1 MTTVHVPGA
10 CPHDCPDTCAWTVTV
25 TDGVATGVHGVKDH
39 PITSGHL
46 CVKMQRYEERTY
58 HPDRLLRPLVRT
70 GSKGAGQFRETSWDE
85 ALGAVRD
92 GLTRSIDDHGPL
104 SVLPYSYMG
113 TMGELQGSSMDRRL
127 FNALGTAH
135 MDGTICL
142 AAGAW
147 AWGLTYPAGWP
158 ATDIES
164 VAEADLV
171 VAWGANMVSTH
182 LHFWPYF
189 LQARKR
195 GGTIVC
201 IDPVR
206 TKTARASDLHLAP
219 RPGSDGALALGL
231 LHVIF
236 AKGWEDTDFLTE
248 RTTGA
253 DELRARAAEWPV
265 ERAAAATGLPE
276 SAITDLATR
285 FAEAKASFIK
295 LGPGAQRHADAGQ
308 AFRAILCL
316 PAVTGAWRHPGGG
329 AHVHSAS
336 TFPARASAMERP
348 DLRPPDAPTRSVNQ
362 VQLGQA
368 LAGTYDELGPVA
380 ALCIANT
387 NPAVVCPDSG
397 AVLSGLA
404 REDLFTVVLEQ
415 FMTDTARYAD
425 VVLPATTQLEHLDVV
440 KSWGHRY
447 LTLNRPAVAPRGES
461 RPNTEIYRM
470 IGAALGLEHPALSDS
485 DDALLAT
492 YLEGYDAETVAQL
505 HTRGWVKVQPAEDAR
520 ARVML
525 RSEAMGRM
533 GLDPL
538 PDAPDGP
545 APFDGLPPATG
556 LGEPLLVLTP
566 KSHYFLNSTAV
577 NHQRLRKMAGEPSL
591 LLAPVDADARELAD
605 GQLACLRSE
614 HGALTV
620 PVHRSEDVLPGTAVL
635 VSNWWN
641 RDFPGGAGANALTGQ
656 ALTDVG
662 GAPRFQVHAH
672 LSPI

>member
-1 MTTVHVPGA
+1 M
-10 CPHDCPDTCAWTVTV
+10 

-70 GSKGAGQFRETSWDE
+70 GPKGGGQFREASWDE

-92 GLTRSIDDHGPL
+92 GLTRAIDDHGPL

-158 ATDIES
+158 ATDIET

-195 GGTIVC
+195 GATIVC

-206 TKTARASDLHLAP
+206 TKTARASDVHLAP

-253 DELRARAAEWPV
+253 DDLRARAAEWPV

-276 SAITDLATR
+276 AAITDLASR
-285 FAEAKASFIK
+285 FAQARSSFIK

-336 TFPARASAMERP
+336 TFPGRASAMERP
-348 DLRPPDAPTRSVNQ
+348 DLRPPGAPTRAVNQ
-362 VQLGQA
+362 VQIGRA
-368 LAGTYDELGPVA
+368 LAGTYDGLGPVA

-415 FMTDTARYAD
+415 FMTDTARFAD

-461 RPNTEIYRM
+461 KPNTEIYRM
-470 IGAALGLEHPALSDS
+470 IAAALGVDHPALSDS
-485 DDALLAT
+485 DDVLLAT

-505 HTRGWVKVQPAEDAR
+505 HEQGWVKVRPAEDAR
-520 ARVML
+520 AKVML

-545 APFDGLPPATG
+545 ASSAGDPPATG
-556 LGEPLLVLTP
+556 PGEPLLVLTP
-566 KSHYFLNSTAV
+566 KSHHFLNSTAV
-577 NHQRLRKMAGEPSL
+577 NHHRLRKMAGEPSL
-591 LLAPVDADARELAD
+591 LLAPVDADARDLVD

-614 HGALTV
+614 HGALDRARPPQRRRAARHRGPPQQLV
-620 PVHRSEDVLPGTAVL
+620 ERRLPRRLRSERADGTGAHRRRRGTQVPGPSAPFARLTRV
-635 VSNWWN
+635 
-641 RDFPGGAGANALTGQ
+641 PGRPA
-656 ALTDVG
+656 
-662 GAPRFQVHAH
+662 RR
-672 LSPI
+672 

>member
-1 MTTVHVPGA
+1 MTTIQVPGA

-39 PITSGHL
+39 PVTAGHL

-58 HPDRLLRPLVRT
+58 HPDRLLHPLIRN
-70 GSKGAGQFRETSWDE
+70 GAKGAGQFREASWDE
-85 ALGAVRD
+85 ALGVVRD
-92 GLTRSIDDHGPL
+92 GLRRAIDEQGPL
-104 SVLPYSYMG
+104 SVLPYWYLG
-113 TMGELQGSSMDRRL
+113 TMGELQGASMDRRL
-127 FNALGTAH
+127 FNALGTAQ

-164 VAEADLV
+164 VAQADLV

-219 RPGSDGALALGL
+219 RPGTDGALALGL

-236 AKGWEDTDFLTE
+236 AKGWEDAAFLAE

-253 DELRARAAEWPV
+253 EDLRARAAEWPV
-265 ERAAAATGLPE
+265 ERAARATGLAE
-276 SAITDLATR
+276 AAITDLASR
-285 FAEAKASFIK
+285 FANATSSFIK

-329 AHVHSAS
+329 AHVHSAG
-336 TFPARASAMERP
+336 TFRSRASAMERP
-348 DLRPPDAPTRSVNQ
+348 DLRPPDGGTRVVNQ
-362 VQLGQA
+362 VQLGRA
-368 LAGTYDELGPVA
+368 LAGTYDDLGPIA
-380 ALCIANT
+380 ALCVANT
-387 NPAVVCPDSG
+387 NPAVVCPESG
-397 AVLSGLA
+397 SVLAGLA

-447 LTLNRPAVAPRGES
+447 LTLNRPAITPRGQS
-461 RPNTEIYRM
+461 RPNTEIFRM
-470 IGAALGLEHPALSDS
+470 MAAALGVDQPALADS
-485 DDALLAT
+485 DEVLLST
-492 YLEGYDAETVAQL
+492 YLDGYDAETVAQL
-505 HTRGWVKVQPAEDAR
+505 HERGWVKVRPAEDDR
-520 ARVML
+520 VKVML
-525 RSEAMGRM
+525 RSEAMARM

-545 APFDGLPPATG
+545 PPEPGSDGPAD
-556 LGEPLLVLTP
+556 ELLVLTP
-566 KSHYFLNSTAV
+566 KSHHFLNSTAV
-577 NHQRLRKMAGEPSL
+577 NHQRLRVMAGEPSVL
-591 LLAPVDADARELAD
+591 VAAVDADARGLDD
-605 GQLACLRSE
+605 GQLACLCSA
-614 HGALTV
+614 HGSLTV
-620 PVHRSEDVLPGTAVL
+620 PVHRSDDVLPGTAVL
-635 VSNWWN
+635 VSNWWPN
-641 RDFPGGAGANALTGQ
+641 DFPGGNGANALTGQ
-656 ALTDVG
+656 DLTDVG
-662 GAPRFQVHAH
+662 GAPRFQVRAR
-672 LSPI
+672 LTAV

>member
-1 MTTVHVPGA
+1 MTTIQVPGA

-25 TDGVATGVHGVKDH
+25 ADGVATGVRAVKDH
-39 PITSGHL
+39 PVTAGHL

-58 HPDRLLRPLVRT
+58 HPDRLLQPLVRT
-70 GSKGAGQFRETSWDE
+70 GPKGAGQFREASWDE
-85 ALGAVRD
+85 ALGVVRD
-92 GLTRSIDDHGPL
+92 GLRRAMDEHGPL
-104 SVLPYSYMG
+104 SVLPYWYLG

-127 FNALGTAH
+127 FNALGTAQ

-164 VAEADLV
+164 VAQADLV

-206 TKTARASDLHLAP
+206 TKTARASDVHLAP

-236 AKGWEDTDFLTE
+236 AKGWEDAEFLAE

-276 SAITDLATR
+276 AAITDLASR
-285 FAEAKASFIK
+285 FAEAKSSFIK

-329 AHVHSAS
+329 AHVHSAG
-336 TFPARASAMERP
+336 TFPSRGSAMERP
-348 DLRPPDAPTRSVNQ
+348 DLRPPGSPTRVINQ
-362 VQLGQA
+362 VQLGRA
-368 LAGTYDELGPVA
+368 LAGNYDDHGPVA
-380 ALCIANT
+380 ALCVANT
-387 NPAVVCPDSG
+387 NPAVVCPDS
-397 AVLSGLA
+397 ASVFAGLA
-404 REDLFTVVLEQ
+404 RDDLFTVVLEQ

-447 LTLNRPAVAPRGES
+447 LTLNRPAVAPRGLS
-461 RPNTEIYRM
+461 RPNTEIFRT
-470 IGAALGLEHPALSDS
+470 IAAALALDHPALADS
-485 DDALLAT
+485 DEALLST

-505 HTRGWVKVQPAEDAR
+505 LDRGWVKVRPGEDDR
-520 ARVML
+520 VKVML
-525 RSEAMGRM
+525 RSEAMARM

-538 PDAPDGP
+538 PTAPDGP
-545 APFDGLPPATG
+545 AAGRGAPTENGST
-556 LGEPLLVLTP
+556 ETLLVLTP
-566 KSHYFLNSTAV
+566 KSHHFLNSTAV
-577 NHQRLRKMAGEPSL
+577 NHQRLRVMAGEPSVL
-591 LLAPVDADARELAD
+591 VAPVDADARGLVD
-605 GQLACLRSE
+605 GQLVCLRSAN
-614 HGALTV
+614 GSLTV
-620 PVHRSEDVLPGTAVL
+620 PVRRSEDVLPGTAVL
-635 VSNWWN
+635 ISNWWTN
-641 RDFPGGAGANALTGQ
+641 DFPGGSGANALTGQ
-656 ALTDVG
+656 ELTDLG

-672 LSPI
+672 LTAV

>member
-1 MTTVHVPGA
+1 
-10 CPHDCPDTCAWTVTV
+10 
-25 TDGVATGVHGVKDH
+25 
-39 PITSGHL
+39 
-46 CVKMQRYEERTY
+46 MQRYEERTY
-58 HPDRLLRPLVRT
+58 HRDRLLQPLVRT
-70 GSKGAGQFRETSWDE
+70 GPKGAGQFREASWDD
-85 ALGAVRD
+85 ALGVVRD
-92 GLTRSIDDHGPL
+92 GLRRAIDDHGPL
-104 SVLPYSYMG
+104 SVLPYWYLG
-113 TMGELQGSSMDRRL
+113 TMGELQSSSMDRRL
-127 FNALGTAH
+127 FNSLGTAR
-135 MDGTICL
+135 MDDTICL

-147 AWGLTYPAGWP
+147 AWGLTYPTGWP

-164 VAEADLV
+164 VAQADLV

-231 LHVIF
+231 MHVIF
-236 AKGWEDTDFLTE
+236 AKGWEDAGFLAE

-265 ERAAAATGLPE
+265 ERAAAATGLAE

-285 FAEAKASFIK
+285 FAEAKSSFIK

-336 TFPARASAMERP
+336 TFPGRSSAMERP
-348 DLRPPDAPTRSVNQ
+348 DLRPPGAPTRVVNQ
-362 VQLGQA
+362 VQLGRA
-368 LAGTYDELGPVA
+368 LAGTYDDLGSIA
-380 ALCIANT
+380 ALCVANT

-397 AVLSGLA
+397 QVLAGLA

-447 LTLNRPAVAPRGES
+447 LTLNRPAIAPRGES
-461 RPNTEIYRM
+461 RPNTEIFRM
-470 IGAALGLEHPALSDS
+470 MAAALGLEHPALADS
-485 DDALLAT
+485 DEMLLST
-492 YLEGYDAETVAQL
+492 YLEGYDSETVAQL
-505 HTRGWVKVQPAEDAR
+505 HDRGWVKICPAEDD
-520 ARVML
+520 RVKVVL
-525 RSEAMGRM
+525 RSEAMARM

-545 APFDGLPPATG
+545 ERTPAP
-556 LGEPLLVLTP
+556 GEAASLLVLTP
-566 KSHYFLNSTAV
+566 KSHHFLNSTAV
-577 NHQRLRKMAGEPSL
+577 NHQRLRVMAGEPSVL
-591 LLAPVDADARELAD
+591 VAAVDAEARGLAD
-605 GQLACLRSE
+605 GQLGCLRSV
-614 HGALTV
+614 HGSLTV
-620 PVHRSEDVLPGTAVL
+620 PVHRSDDVLPGTAVL
-635 VSNWWN
+635 LSNWWTN
-641 RDFPGGAGANALTGQ
+641 DFPNDFPAGTGVNALTGQ
-656 ALTDVG
+656 ELTDLG
-662 GAPRFQVHAH
+662 GAPRFQVRAQ
-672 LSPI
+672 LTAV

>member
-1 MTTVHVPGA
+1 M
-10 CPHDCPDTCAWTVTV
+10 
-25 TDGVATGVHGVKDH
+25 
-39 PITSGHL
+39 
-46 CVKMQRYEERTY
+46 
-58 HPDRLLRPLVRT
+58 
-70 GSKGAGQFRETSWDE
+70 
-85 ALGAVRD
+85 
-92 GLTRSIDDHGPL
+92 
-104 SVLPYSYMG
+104 
-113 TMGELQGSSMDRRL
+113 
-127 FNALGTAH
+127 
-135 MDGTICL
+135 
-142 AAGAW
+142 
-147 AWGLTYPAGWP
+147 
-158 ATDIES
+158 
-164 VAEADLV
+164 
-171 VAWGANMVSTH
+171 
-182 LHFWPYF
+182 
-189 LQARKR
+189 
-195 GGTIVC
+195 
-201 IDPVR
+201 
-206 TKTARASDLHLAP
+206 
-219 RPGSDGALALGL
+219 
-231 LHVIF
+231 IF

-265 ERAAAATGLPE
+265 ERAATATGLPE

-285 FAEAKASFIK
+285 FAEAKSSFIK

-336 TFPARASAMERP
+336 TFPGRASAMERP

-362 VQLGQA
+362 VQLGRA

-387 NPAVVCPDSG
+387 NPAVVCPDSS

-461 RPNTEIYRM
+461 QPNTEIYRM
-470 IGAALGLEHPALSDS
+470 IGAALGLDHPALSDS

-492 YLEGYDAETVAQL
+492 YLEGYDTETVAQL
-505 HTRGWVKVQPAEDAR
+505 HSRGWVKVQPAEDAR
-520 ARVML
+520 AMVML
-525 RSEAMGRM
+525 RSEAMGRL

-566 KSHYFLNSTAV
+566 KSHHFLNSTAV

-641 RDFPGGAGANALTGQ
+641 GDFPGGAGANALTGQ

-672 LSPI
+672 LSPV